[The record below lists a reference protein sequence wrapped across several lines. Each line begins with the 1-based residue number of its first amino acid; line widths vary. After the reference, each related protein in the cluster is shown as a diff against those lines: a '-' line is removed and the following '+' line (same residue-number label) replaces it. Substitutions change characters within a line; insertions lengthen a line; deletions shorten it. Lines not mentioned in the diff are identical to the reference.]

1 MTNIIEK
8 PKTNTL
14 IEEYRQQALA
24 YGHEKAIR
32 TFATPMLQAWEKACE
47 GYADEDTE
55 LEGFADLMSEGCG
68 NRRRHQPTIQDR
80 DHHQPRGESPHAIL

>member
-24 YGHEKAIR
+24 YG
-32 TFATPMLQAWEKACE
+32 
-47 GYADEDTE
+47 
-55 LEGFADLMSEGCG
+55 
-68 NRRRHQPTIQDR
+68 QDR
-80 DHHQPRGESPHAIL
+80 KSVV